1 MASGKGPALEEL
13 VREYF
18 AKQGYFA
25 LRSVPF
31 RYEGED
37 VTDVDVWLYS
47 RQAASARIRGLV
59 DVKNKRSPK
68 AFERILWVKGLQNA
82 LGCDRAFV
90 ATTDANPAAV
100 RFAASQ
106 KISVLTKGFLDRLE
120 KRLDNDIRLTLEAF
134 VELINTNAAHKQDG
148 NWVRVLEDAKSA
160 VASLN
165 GFSAFNRTMI
175 AFRFFS
181 ERAEVRMQHK
191 DIAVRCA
198 LLSAALACVA
208 IDGALERYVFEE
220 AESRYQ
226 GLEDGVMFGDSGDG
240 RAKKSLESALVAI
253 SEGME
258 NGRAIAAKAK
268 DHLHMRLEALRAD
281 VIAEHFTR
289 ENNAQHLFTVAKEL
303 EETAHSKKPI
313 EGCELSLEARSTL
326 GVFADFTG
334 VKRSV
339 LPIIKGES
347 DPAIVTSPLAKSV
360 AGGVALPKVGEG
372 RDDSQGK
379 LL

>member
-18 AKQGYFA
+18 SKQGYFA

-37 VTDVDVWLYS
+37 VTDLDVWLYS

-68 AFERILWVKGLQNA
+68 AFERVLWVKGLQNA
-82 LGCDRAFV
+82 LSCDRAFV
-90 ATTDANPAAV
+90 ATTDGNPAVV
-100 RFAASQ
+100 RFASSQ
-106 KISVLTKGFLDRLE
+106 KISVLTKGFLNRLE
-120 KRLDNDIRLTLEAF
+120 KRLDTDNRLTLEAF

-191 DIAVRCA
+191 DIAIRCA
-198 LLSAALACVA
+198 LFSAALACVA
-208 IDGALERYVFEE
+208 LDGALERYVFEE
-220 AESRYQ
+220 AEGRYE

-240 RAKKSLESALVAI
+240 RAKKSLEGALIAV

-268 DHLHMRLEALRAD
+268 DHLHKRLEALRAD
-281 VIAEHFTR
+281 VIAEHFHR
-289 ENNAQHLFTVAKEL
+289 ESNAQHLFLVAKEL
-303 EETAHSKKPI
+303 EEAAHSNKAM
-313 EGCELSLEARSTL
+313 EGCELSLEARSIL
-326 GVFADFTG
+326 GVFADFAG
-334 VKRSV
+334 IKRSV
-339 LPIIKGES
+339 LPISKGE
-347 DPAIVTSPLAKSV
+347 PGFAAVTSSLVKSV
-360 AGGVALPKVGEG
+360 DEDVAVSQKAVAEG
-372 RDDSQGK
+372 SQGK